1 MEAPRSRRQRYQHLE
16 DTVRP
21 LRESVARHWVYPVVQ
36 DQQAL
41 RTFMESHVFGVWD
54 FMTLLKTLQRQLT
67 CIDTPW
73 VPPADR
79 HSARLINE
87 IVLGEE
93 SDEVR
98 PGMFMSHLELYM
110 SAMQEVGADLG
121 PIESF
126 LEAVR
131 QKHDPIET
139 LVPLPIPQSTK
150 DFVCTTLELAG
161 GEPHEVASAFLFG
174 REAII
179 VDMFSEI
186 LDSPLFD
193 SDRQR
198 PLLERIPWRSG
209 ALARH
214 RKRRRDNPLRTTP
227 IRLFRLYLE
236 RHIEV
241 DGDSHGPMAAQLLMH
256 LCGSDPARWSE
267 AENAA
272 TRALRARHNLWSGVA
287 EIIIR
292 DGRDS
297 GYRNKVNEAK

>member
-1 MEAPRSRRQRYQHLE
+1 M
-16 DTVRP
+16 RP
-21 LRESVARHWVYPVVQ
+21 LRESLARHWVYQVVQ

-67 CIDTPW
+67 CIETPW

-110 SAMQEVGADLG
+110 SAMQEVGADLA
-121 PIESF
+121 PIEGF

-131 QKHDPIET
+131 AKHDPVEA
-139 LVPLPIPQSTK
+139 LEPLPIPQSTR
-150 DFVCTTLELAG
+150 DFVCTTLKLAG

-186 LDSPLFD
+186 LESPLFD
-193 SDRQR
+193 SDRR
-198 PLLERIPWRSG
+198 KPLLERIPWRSG
-209 ALARH
+209 ILARH
-214 RKRRRDNPLRTTP
+214 RDRQRDNPLRTTP
-227 IRLFRLYLE
+227 VRLFRLYLE

-256 LCGSDPARWSE
+256 LCGSDPARWIE
-267 AENAA
+267 AESAA
-272 TRALRARHNLWSGVA
+272 TAALRARHSLWTGVA

-292 DGRDS
+292 DGRGS
-297 GYRNKVNEAK
+297 GYDNKIKSVK